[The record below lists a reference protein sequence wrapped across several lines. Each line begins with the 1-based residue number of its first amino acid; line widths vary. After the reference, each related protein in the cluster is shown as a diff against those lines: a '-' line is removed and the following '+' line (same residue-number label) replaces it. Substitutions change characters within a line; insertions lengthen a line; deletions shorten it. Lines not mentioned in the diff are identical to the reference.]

1 MRRLDGV
8 DVVAL
13 ALALGLLVVVLAI
26 VVGAIVNITEPLSG
40 TKSTATL
47 GENITQVLTA
57 TVGGVVGVLGSYVG
71 YRAGHIA
78 RSEDAEDQ

>member
-1 MRRLDGV
+1 
-8 DVVAL
+8 
-13 ALALGLLVVVLAI
+13 
-26 VVGAIVNITEPLSG
+26 
-40 TKSTATL
+40 
-47 GENITQVLTA
+47 VLTA